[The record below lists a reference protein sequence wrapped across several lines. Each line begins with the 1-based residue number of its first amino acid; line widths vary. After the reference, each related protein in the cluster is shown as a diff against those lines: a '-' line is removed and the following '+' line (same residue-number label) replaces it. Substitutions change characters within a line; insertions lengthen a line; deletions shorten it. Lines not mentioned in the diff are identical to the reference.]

1 MQQHNDLTKEI
12 RLQVIHQ
19 GNVLRTLYEL
29 RKRLDVDLPK
39 YEQAEWESDN
49 SRMGSYALLEL
60 RSQIDRALSDLYAA
74 VEVFQQQT
82 RKKKEHL
89 EAQTRKLRLRS
100 FRHVA
105 QIGSLQVKHS
115 LTKTRIACLEGQ
127 LDTAQKRLSM
137 SGLDDMSS
145 DDEDDLPEP
154 SPRKEN
160 DRQTMGPTIVDSTR
174 SSTSHKWDSTQNIL
188 SKEVIRNID
197 AKDDESSDGFS
208 ENTEP
213 SLKQR
218 ALGISM
224 VFNFTKASFKPYS
237 SEDDESYVLPCPCL
251 INFNASFWNV
261 AKVRKYTHNSRKR
274 LYDFLTHRHTQ
285 VFIIFLIIMN
295 SITMGIGSFDFVTE
309 NPRLIDTFDSI
320 DLGFLWIFTIELFL
334 NFLAKGVY
342 IFKDRWI
349 MFDFVIISVSW
360 IGEMAGK
367 GNNIFIVK
375 SFRAFRSFRS
385 LRLVPRIRMIR
396 GLVSAVLSTLPRMFG
411 IIGLLSLVFYI
422 SSVYFTSLFSGKLD
436 ENGEIKSEYLTK
448 CNITVWDDDYSDYR
462 DKLMYFDRL
471 DHTLLTLFQMMS
483 LDDWP
488 DIARVIGCFEPNVTY
503 KSFFVFIVITD
514 FIFINLIIAVLCD
527 AVPRLHEG
535 EDGQTPGKHP
545 YMDDPLHKNM
555 GINRRKRFLKRL
567 NEMNETLHKIM
578 QAQEV
583 MQNHL
588 SRIGPQIEPLNQQ
601 QKIRTSTT
609 CIGTEVSRK

>member
-1 MQQHNDLTKEI
+1 
-12 RLQVIHQ
+12 
-19 GNVLRTLYEL
+19 
-29 RKRLDVDLPK
+29 
-39 YEQAEWESDN
+39 
-49 SRMGSYALLEL
+49 
-60 RSQIDRALSDLYAA
+60 
-74 VEVFQQQT
+74 
-82 RKKKEHL
+82 
-89 EAQTRKLRLRS
+89 
-100 FRHVA
+100 
-105 QIGSLQVKHS
+105 
-115 LTKTRIACLEGQ
+115 
-127 LDTAQKRLSM
+127 
-137 SGLDDMSS
+137 
-145 DDEDDLPEP
+145 
-154 SPRKEN
+154 
-160 DRQTMGPTIVDSTR
+160 
-174 SSTSHKWDSTQNIL
+174 
-188 SKEVIRNID
+188 
-197 AKDDESSDGFS
+197 
-208 ENTEP
+208 
-213 SLKQR
+213 
-218 ALGISM
+218 
-224 VFNFTKASFKPYS
+224 
-237 SEDDESYVLPCPCL
+237 
-251 INFNASFWNV
+251 
-261 AKVRKYTHNSRKR
+261 
-274 LYDFLTHRHTQ
+274 
-285 VFIIFLIIMN
+285 
-295 SITMGIGSFDFVTE
+295 
-309 NPRLIDTFDSI
+309 
-320 DLGFLWIFTIELFL
+320 
-334 NFLAKGVY
+334 
-342 IFKDRWI
+342 

-367 GNNIFIVK
+367 GNNIFIVR